1 MNPPIPTPDEAFKSL
16 MLQTGKALRTCGFKG
31 SGQNYRRDCGS
42 QWQAINIQKCQWRTR
57 NDPISFYV
65 NIGLHFP
72 GVSYNRSFDP
82 PATIAKLNAC
92 LSDQCFRIENF
103 FPGERFAWFGQDG
116 IDGWNIEEFSSRFE
130 TLLTTR
136 LVPVLDTM
144 TTAQG
149 LADVL
154 RRMPWMTMLG
164 ARLYLGP
171 ALAPPNWDPADNDAG
186 KWKKD
191 DQGRY
196 WGPGEW

>member
-65 NIGLHFP
+65 NIGLYFP
-72 GVSYNRSFDP
+72 RVKYKRFRDP
-82 PATIAKLNAC
+82 AVTAAKFIAIKA
-92 LSDQCFRIENF
+92 DQDFRIEQLL
-103 FPGERFAWFGQDG
+103 PGEHVRWFGADG
-116 IDGWNIEEFSSRFE
+116 IDGWNLAEFSPQFE
-130 TLLTTR
+130 TLLTAR
-136 LVPVLDTM
+136 LVPLLDTM
-144 TTAQG
+144 ATPQG

-171 ALAPPNWDPADNDAG
+171 ALASPDWDPADNDAG

-191 DQGRY
+191 GEGRY